1 MLNKLSDA
9 LNFQSQAL
17 QLRGLRQEVLTSNVA
32 NADTPGFKAV
42 DFDFAKV
49 LRKAS
54 SGSSQLQPSS
64 GSRSSLTQTDQRH
77 LPARL
82 SSNSTEM
89 ELKFR
94 RAVMPSVDGNT
105 VDIETER
112 AQFAENA
119 LKYEAALRAVGGQL
133 KTLQTAMSSNNS

>member
-1 MLNKLSDA
+1 MLSKLSDA

-49 LRKAS
+49 LQKAA
-54 SGSSQLQPSS
+54 SGGSQLQLSNS
-64 GSRSSLTQTDQRH
+64 ARSSLSMTDERH
-77 LPARL
+77 LPAKRL
-82 SSNSTEM
+82 SNSTEM

-112 AQFAENA
+112 AQYAENA

-133 KTLQTAMSSNNS
+133 KTLQTAMSGNNS